1 MMDRDQLAAAK
12 AEALGAINYAA
23 AFFLL
28 IEEIE
33 AEVAAA
39 TSKME
44 D

>member
-1 MMDRDQLAAAK
+1 MSSVHGK

-28 IEEIE
+28 IEETE

-39 TSKME
+39 TSNME
-44 D
+44 G

>member
-1 MMDRDQLAAAK
+1 MSSVHGK

-28 IEEIE
+28 IEEAE
-33 AEVAAA
+33 AEVKAA
-39 TSKME
+39 TSDRE